1 MYAARASLQ
10 ERVKMTENPQTF
22 GEIFV
27 IDDDPEIRKTLSIVL
42 SAGGFDVVCFA
53 DGVALLAVARERSPV
68 CIFLDVHIP
77 GRSGLDVLKEL
88 NAADY
93 PAPIFMI
100 SGQGDIAMA
109 VDAIKHGALDF
120 IEKPFHGREIVTRVH
135 EAIGAFANRRA
146 GSSDLS
152 TSLLHFPGR
161 EPLTRREREVLT
173 LLVAGTSNK
182 DAGRKLGISQRT
194 IEYHRA
200 NVMKKLDAKN
210 ASDLIRI
217 ALTEGQN
224 A

>member
-1 MYAARASLQ
+1 
-10 ERVKMTENPQTF
+10 MTQIPQTF

-27 IDDDPEIRKTLSIVL
+27 IDDDPEVRKTLSIVL
-42 SAGGFDVVCFA
+42 TAEGFDVVCFA

-68 CIFLDVHIP
+68 CILLDVHIP

-88 NAADY
+88 NAEDY

-120 IEKPFHGREIVTRVH
+120 IEKPFHGREIVARVH

-146 GSSDLS
+146 GSNDLGMS
-152 TSLLHFPGR
+152 SLRFPGR
-161 EPLTRREREVLT
+161 EPLTRREREVLA
-173 LLVAGTSNK
+173 LLAAGASNK

-217 ALTEGQN
+217 ALTEGKT